1 MGVSFLNLS
10 QPRLPAV
17 FNSQG
22 SPASVFCVPGVP
34 VVSCPTLCP
43 SHLASGQ
50 RLQRQDLLCPDPF
63 FPADPLLFTVQNLRV
78 SVFYIMHRFCHH
90 VLQGNRSLITRCGH
104 LLVESQGPLRVLLSS
119 NWFLEGEEE
128 ERTTFSTLDS
138 SWFSSLLPACPRA
151 GDPIT
156 QFPIFGARCRRTTG
170 SMRKD
175 VHFYS
180 AGSQLGLITVSTS
193 KSLVLM
199 EGETQSWCRP
209 VFQPHQFL
217 QVVSSGKGIFSF
229 PARKMKH

>member
-1 MGVSFLNLS
+1 MPCTMPITLS
-10 QPRLPAV
+10 LRPEAAKTRLAL
-17 FNSQG
+17 S
-22 SPASVFCVPGVP
+22 
-34 VVSCPTLCP
+34 
-43 SHLASGQ
+43 
-50 RLQRQDLLCPDPF
+50 RPF

-78 SVFYIMHRFCHH
+78 LVFYIMRRFCHH

-209 VFQPHQFL
+209 VFQPHRFL